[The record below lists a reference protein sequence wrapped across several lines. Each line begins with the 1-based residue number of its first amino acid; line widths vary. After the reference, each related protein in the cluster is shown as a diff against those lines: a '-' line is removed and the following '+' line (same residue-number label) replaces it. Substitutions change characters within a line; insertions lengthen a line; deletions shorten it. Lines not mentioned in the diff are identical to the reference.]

1 MRTRIIFYLRCAA
14 YLRLLPR
21 TRPQPNTAVDS
32 NTLTEAGYAR
42 SDYENNPTVLHP
54 VISLQFQFTLQKTQ
68 HLYSFKAAQQSQ
80 KIVRVY
86 IGLSASA
93 CSSLLCTTKILK
105 SVFHRLKIF
114 QNIISGPELMCLQ
127 TVTDLREVFIG
138 NCLMDLLKI
147 SDTGMILFSTAAF
160 FSRHR
165 KQCKIGRTH
174 V

>member
-68 HLYSFKAAQQSQ
+68 HISQLLQIFVSDIYPYKKLYSPLTQYLLYPHGKST
-80 KIVRVY
+80 IV
-86 IGLSASA
+86 
-93 CSSLLCTTKILK
+93 
-105 SVFHRLKIF
+105 
-114 QNIISGPELMCLQ
+114 
-127 TVTDLREVFIG
+127 
-138 NCLMDLLKI
+138 
-147 SDTGMILFSTAAF
+147 
-160 FSRHR
+160 
-165 KQCKIGRTH
+165 
-174 V
+174 